1 MPDSDLDKCL
11 DSCRVSELTEARNKT
26 IESSEL
32 EHGVNAVE
40 GSGVKLPANITK
52 SRVKEI

>member
-32 EHGVNAVE
+32 EHGVNAAE
-40 GSGVKLPANITK
+40 GSGVKPPANITM